1 MKPGRTVPA
10 PRTTGRAPSRA
21 GAPAPPAEAEG
32 APLNPRRWHALAA
45 LAVGPFLSLFDQFCV
60 NLAAPSI
67 NRSFTLSPFEFQA
80 VVGGYSLVYGLGLI
94 TGGRLG
100 DLFGRRRVYR
110 LGLVLFAVTSLAC
123 ALAWSPAV
131 LIAARLA
138 QGASAA
144 VLQPQVLALIRVQFP
159 PAERARALSWYGV
172 SMSLGMICG
181 QVLGGAIPSWNL
193 LDLGWRPVF
202 LVAVPL
208 CAIAYAAIA
217 RTAPADRT
225 PPAGQ
230 GIDGAGIA
238 LSTVGFALLLLPLA
252 ALREGGF
259 LPAGPVLLC
268 AAALLLTAFT
278 GHQVRRGRKN
288 RTVLLPVRFF
298 RSRTFGLGVLLNFLL
313 YMSSVPFAVMLGL
326 YLQDESHLSPAA
338 AGLVFTPAAVAIAVG
353 SRVSPALQRRHGVRA
368 LVAAAA
374 LTAAGLAGAL
384 ATVGLGT
391 PDAVVL
397 PLTVSF
403 ALYGL
408 GNGMIVPLLTGVVL
422 AQVPPRDAG
431 AGSGVLSTAQQL
443 GAAAGIAVIGAF
455 LYPATAGAPLR
466 YADAMAAGT
475 ALAVLGVL
483 CAAFL
488 AAAARRRPAAD

>member
-1 MKPGRTVPA
+1 MKPVPA
-10 PRTTGRAPSRA
+10 VLAP
-21 GAPAPPAEAEG
+21 GAPGRPPSPVPPGQADG
-32 APLNPRRWHALAA
+32 APLNPRRWQALAV

-67 NRSFTLSPFEFQA
+67 NRSFTLAPLEFQA

-110 LGLVLFAVTSLAC
+110 VGLALFAVTSLAC

-131 LIAARLA
+131 LIVARLA
-138 QGASAA
+138 QGAAAA

-181 QVLGGAIPSWNL
+181 QVLGGAIPSWDL
-193 LDLGWRPVF
+193 LGLGWRPVF

-208 CAIAYAAIA
+208 CAVAHLAIA
-217 RTAPADRT
+217 RTLPADRAAR
-225 PPAGQ
+225 AGQ

-238 LSTVGFALLLLPLA
+238 LSATGFALLLLPLA
-252 ALREGGF
+252 ALQEGSF
-259 LPAGPVLLC
+259 LPAGPVLLA
-268 AAALLLTAFT
+268 AAALLLTVFVA
-278 GHQVRRGRKN
+278 HQTRRERGDRA
-288 RTVLLPVRFF
+288 VLLPVRLFAG
-298 RSRTFGLGVLLNFLL
+298 RTFGLGVLLNFLL

-326 YLQDESHLSPAA
+326 YLQDESRLSPAV
-338 AGLVFTPAAVAIAVG
+338 AGLVFTPAAVAIAAG
-353 SRVSPALQRRHGVRA
+353 SRLAPALQRRFGLRV
-368 LVAAAA
+368 LVVAAA

-403 ALYGL
+403 AVYGL

-422 AQVPPRDAG
+422 AQVPPQDAG

-455 LYPATAGAPLR
+455 LYPAATGAPLR
-466 YADAMAAGT
+466 YADAMWAGT
-475 ALAVLGVL
+475 SLAVLGVV
-483 CAAFL
+483 CAAL
-488 AAAARRRPAAD
+488 LTSAARRQRPGN